1 MRLDSLPPLLSVLT
15 ECMLIAI
22 ALSLSRNALTL
33 GHRVPYIYINN
44 NYFFFFPFASVI
56 TQLINLTFDG
66 SVF

>member
-33 GHRVPYIYINN
+33 GHRVPYIYN
-44 NYFFFFPFASVI
+44 FFFPFASVI